1 MLPDSL
7 VLFLAVVKRKLVKI
21 LCLDKVRKTFAR
33 MHILVDL
40 HENFLRLSNDSTRE
54 LAVRSSLTLLKGC
67 LLLDSLR

>member
-40 HENFLRLSNDSTRE
+40 HENFLRLSNNSTCQ
-54 LAVRSSLTLLKGC
+54 LAVRSSLALLKDC
-67 LLLDSLR
+67 LLLDALR